1 MARRAVTGGA
11 TPAAERGARALPD
24 AQILKRIAAL
34 RPALSPAEARVA
46 EAVLAAPAWVLENTL
61 SAVAARA
68 RVSEPTVIRFC
79 RSLGLDGYQT
89 FRLRLARSLGSGGAF
104 LHRDISRGDSAADL
118 AAKIFERAAR
128 TLRDVSGQLAP
139 GRLEAA
145 ISLLAAARRIEFYG
159 LGSSG
164 IVAADARHKFFRLG
178 LQAAAYSDA
187 HVHGMAATMLAPG
200 DVAVAISSTGRT
212 IDLIASVE
220 LAREAGADVIAIAP
234 PGSPLAQRC
243 SLPLEIAVDEDTDVY
258 TPMTTRLAQLTLID
272 VLSIGVALRLGPE
285 LAARL
290 ERARDSLRGKRL
302 NEAE

>member
-1 MARRAVTGGA
+1 VRRSPPTTTG
-11 TPAAERGARALPD
+11 AEPRGAAD
-24 AQILKRIAAL
+24 AQILKRITAL
-34 RPALSPAEARVA
+34 RPSLSPAEARVA
-46 EAVLAAPAWVLENTL
+46 DAVLAAPAWIVQSAL

-68 RVSEPTVIRFC
+68 RVSDPTVIRFC

-89 FRLRLARSLGSGGAF
+89 FRLRLAHSLGSGASF
-104 LHRDISRGDSAADL
+104 LHGDVDRNDSVADL
-118 AAKIFERAAR
+118 AAKVFERAAR

-139 GRLEAA
+139 DRLEAA
-145 ISLLAAARRIEFYG
+145 IALLAAARRIEFYG

-178 LQAAAYSDA
+178 LQAVAYADA
-187 HVHGMAATMLAPG
+187 HVHGMAATMLAPR
-200 DVAVAISSTGRT
+200 DVVVAISSTGRT

-243 SLPLEIAVDEDTDVY
+243 NVPLAIAVDEDTDIH

-272 VLSIGVALRLGPE
+272 VLSIGVALRLGPQ
-285 LAARL
+285 LAVRL

-302 NEAE
+302 TEAD